1 MSIPTDASPSSQA
14 EQQQA
19 TQPQT
24 QPTKRSSRRANTAE
38 RRATHNAVER
48 LRRETL
54 NGRFLDLAAMLPALS
69 AQRRPSKSAIV
80 NQSIALIN
88 NQRRS
93 RIIAARELRLIK
105 TENDA
110 LRQELNEW
118 RGRNSLPRVEE
129 PPRSADLIALL
140 AVEEEAEGEEMM
152 TMMMNSRRAAF
163 EMGDDEDYNDDGDD
177 EQLSP
182 ESAHPYST
190 GPAAMA
196 IPTIGHKV
204 HSPVH
209 HQQQQQ
215 HQHQQQHQQQAL
227 YAAAAQQ
234 QAEVFEQ
241 QKAAMA
247 RAQMAARASYPQQ
260 QQQQMYATDNYFA
273 GEMYAPEYSGA
284 PAWSQ
289 KAASTLATPPGTS
302 HGHGMKNEP
311 SPYANTANT
320 AFLSSPYSSHH
331 RQQGGL
337 GVFKP
342 GGQARSED
350 GDSVGESAG
359 SSHFSSVSDLSASL
373 SNGMVMAGSSP
384 VDHTF
389 SFNMGMM
396 NGMQMPMNIN
406 MNMVPMMGMNM
417 SGMNMGMSMPSPPH
431 SGSPGGSQPQSRRP
445 SVNIPAS
452 YASSGSKHASPNP
465 SPGPTPTPSQAQF
478 VGMGLMM

>member
-1 MSIPTDASPSSQA
+1 MSIPTDASPSSQT
-14 EQQQA
+14 EQKQA

-54 NGRFLDLAAMLPALS
+54 NGRFLDLAAMLPALT

-105 TENDA
+105 AENDA

-190 GPAAMA
+190 GPAATT
-196 IPTIGHKV
+196 IPTIGHTV

-209 HQQQQQ
+209 HQHQQ
-215 HQHQQQHQQQAL
+215 HHQQQAH

-234 QAEVFEQ
+234 QAVIFEQ

-247 RAQMAARASYPQQ
+247 RAQMVARASYPQQ
-260 QQQQMYATDNYFA
+260 QQQHVYATDNYYA
-273 GEMYAPEYSGA
+273 GNMYVPEYSGA

-302 HGHGMKNEP
+302 HGHGHGMKNEP
-311 SPYANTANT
+311 PPYANT
-320 AFLSSPYSSHH
+320 AFLSSSPYGPLHH
-331 RQQGGL
+331 QQGGV
-337 GVFKP
+337 GIFKP

-350 GDSVGESAG
+350 GDSTGESAG

-373 SNGMVMAGSSP
+373 SNGVVMAGSSSP
-384 VDHTF
+384 VDYTC

-396 NGMQMPMNIN
+396 NGVQMPMNVN

-417 SGMNMGMSMPSPPH
+417 NGMNMGMSMPSPPH
-431 SGSPGGSQPQSRRP
+431 SASPGGSQSQSRRP

-452 YASSGSKHASPNP
+452 YASNGNGSKHASPNA
-465 SPGPTPTPSQAQF
+465 SPGPTATPSQAQF
-478 VGMGLMM
+478 VSMGLMM

>member
-1 MSIPTDASPSSQA
+1 
-14 EQQQA
+14 
-19 TQPQT
+19 
-24 QPTKRSSRRANTAE
+24 
-38 RRATHNAVER
+38 
-48 LRRETL
+48 
-54 NGRFLDLAAMLPALS
+54 MLPALAS
-69 AQRRPSKSAIV
+69 QRRPSKSAIV

-105 TENDA
+105 AENDA

-118 RGRNSLPRVEE
+118 RGRSSLPRVEE
-129 PPRSADLIALL
+129 PPRSADLITLL

-152 TMMMNSRRAAF
+152 TMSRRAAF
-163 EMGDDEDYNDDGDD
+163 EMGEDDDYNDDGDD

-182 ESAHPYST
+182 ESAHPYRT
-190 GPAAMA
+190 GPAVMA
-196 IPTIGHKV
+196 IPTVGHKV

-209 HQQQQQ
+209 HQ
-215 HQHQQQHQQQAL
+215 HQQHQQQQQQAH

-234 QAEVFEQ
+234 QAVVFEQ

-247 RAQMAARASYPQQ
+247 RAQMAAHASYPQQ
-260 QQQQMYATDNYFA
+260 QQQQIYVTDNYFA
-273 GEMYAPEYSGA
+273 GDMYAPEYSGA
-284 PAWSQ
+284 PTWSQ

-302 HGHGMKNEP
+302 HGHGHGMKNEP
-311 SPYANTANT
+311 SPYANTANS
-320 AFLSSPYSSHH
+320 AFLSSPYGPHH
-331 RQQGGL
+331 HQQGGL
-337 GVFKP
+337 GMFKS

-359 SSHFSSVSDLSASL
+359 SSHLSSLSDLSASL
-373 SNGMVMAGSSP
+373 SNGMVMAGCSSP
-384 VDHTF
+384 VDHAF

-396 NGMQMPMNIN
+396 NGMQMPMNVN

-431 SGSPGGSQPQSRRP
+431 SVPPGGSQPQSRRP
-445 SVNIPAS
+445 SIQIPTS
-452 YASSGSKHASPNP
+452 YTSGGNRSNHTSPNASPD
-465 SPGPTPTPSQAQF
+465 PTPTPSKAQF

>member
-1 MSIPTDASPSSQA
+1 
-14 EQQQA
+14 
-19 TQPQT
+19 
-24 QPTKRSSRRANTAE
+24 
-38 RRATHNAVER
+38 
-48 LRRETL
+48 
-54 NGRFLDLAAMLPALS
+54 MLPALA

-118 RGRNSLPRVEE
+118 RGRNSLPLVEE

-163 EMGDDEDYNDDGDD
+163 DSMGGEDDDYNDDGDD
-177 EQLSP
+177 IEQLSP
-182 ESAHPYST
+182 DSAHPYHT
-190 GPAAMA
+190 GIASSAMS
-196 IPTIGHKV
+196 IPTISHKV
-204 HSPVH
+204 LPNSVH

-215 HQHQQQHQQQAL
+215 QQQHQQQQAH

-234 QAEVFEQ
+234 QAVFEQ

-247 RAQMAARASYPQQ
+247 RAQMANRASYTPHQQQQQ
-260 QQQQMYATDNYFA
+260 QQQQMYAADNFFA
-273 GEMYAPEYSGA
+273 ADMYAPAEYSSGA
-284 PAWSQ
+284 QQSWSQ
-289 KAASTLATPPGTS
+289 KAASSLATPPGTS
-302 HGHGMKNEP
+302 HGHGREP
-311 SPYANTANT
+311 SPYANTANS
-320 AFLSSPYSSHH
+320 AFLSSSPYAHH
-331 RQQGGL
+331 QHQQHHQHHQQGL
-337 GVFKP
+337 AIFKP
-342 GGQARSED
+342 SGAGQARSED

-373 SNGMVMAGSSP
+373 TNGMVMGGSASP

-389 SFNMGMM
+389 AFGMM
-396 NGMQMPMNIN
+396 NGGIQMPMN
-406 MNMVPMMGMNM
+406 MNMVPMMGM
-417 SGMNMGMSMPSPPH
+417 GMMSMPSPPH
-431 SGSPGGSQPQSRRP
+431 SISPSGSQPQSRRP

-452 YASSGSKHASPNP
+452 ASYAGSGNGGSKHASPNP